1 MAAYQNIAFS
11 IAGPAPT
18 ERRRRI
24 LLADDDEV
32 GRRVLTEYLEQEG
45 YQVQQ
50 AADGREALAAI
61 ASSLPDLIILDVK
74 MPELDGLEVVRRV
87 HARSTV
93 PIIILSALSD
103 DIDRVAGLSAGSDDY
118 VTKPVRPR
126 ELLLRI
132 QALLRRADAA
142 DAAQPLLEGDLRF
155 DDLIIRP
162 RLRVVE
168 REGVSIE
175 LSANEFDLIYFLAS
189 HPRQVFT
196 RQQLLTHVWHYD
208 YFGDASTVTVH
219 MSRLRKKVEVDPTN
233 PRHLRT
239 VWNIGYKF
247 EP

>member
-18 ERRRRI
+18 ERGRRI
-24 LLADDDEV
+24 LLADDDEA
-32 GRRVLTEYLEQEG
+32 GRRVLAEYLEQEG

-50 AADGREALAAI
+50 AADGRKALAAI
-61 ASSLPDLIILDVK
+61 ASFLPDLIIVDVK

-118 VTKPVRPR
+118 VTKPVQPR

-142 DAAQPLLEGDLRF
+142 EAAQPLLEGDLRF

-162 RLRVVE
+162 RMRVVE

-196 RQQLLTHVWHYD
+196 RQQLLNYVWHYD

-219 MSRLRKKVEVDPTN
+219 MSRLRKKVEVDATN